1 MHRVLVIAPDLDL
14 RRSLQFALE
23 AEGHTVTWRTS
34 IAPMTVLPRD
44 FDCTVVDHHA
54 LGNDKSV
61 AQTFLR
67 AFEPAILLANKP
79 HELSAD
85 AFRTILKPHLGATV
99 TLAIREAMETRKTTT

>member
-1 MHRVLVIAPDLDL
+1 MHCVLVIAPDLDL

-23 AEGHTVTWRTS
+23 AEGYSVTWRTS
-34 IAPMTVLPRD
+34 VAAMTALPQD

-79 HELSAD
+79 HELSTH
-85 AFRTILKPHLGATV
+85 AFRTILKPHLGAAL
-99 TLAIREAMETRKTTT
+99 TLAIREAIDTRGATT

>member
-23 AEGHTVTWRTS
+23 AEGYAVTWRTS
-34 IAPMTVLPRD
+34 IAAMGALPRE
-44 FDCTVVDHHA
+44 FDCTVVDHHS

-61 AQTFLR
+61 ARTFLR

-85 AFRTILKPHLGATV
+85 AFRTILKPHLGAALTG
-99 TLAIREAMETRKTTT
+99 AIREAIETRKATT